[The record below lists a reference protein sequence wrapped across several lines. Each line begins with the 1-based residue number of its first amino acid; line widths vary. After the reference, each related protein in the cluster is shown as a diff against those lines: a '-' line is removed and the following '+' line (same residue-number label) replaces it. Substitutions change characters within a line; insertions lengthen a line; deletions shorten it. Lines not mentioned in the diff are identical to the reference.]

1 MGVSV
6 KKVNFAYERVPIL
19 KDVSFELPKGKMTA
33 LIGPNG
39 SGKSTLLKTMLGLE
53 KPSIGHVCLDGKNIS
68 EMRHR
73 DRAKKL
79 AFLSQF
85 PSLQDHMTV
94 EDLVKLGRQH
104 NKRFLKPPS
113 KEDMDH
119 VQRALDWVGL
129 AGQADTSV
137 LSLSGGQRQRQR
149 AFLAMVLAQDTDY
162 IFLDEPTSYL
172 DIRYQI
178 EFIELVSLDTM
189 VGTFTATVVYYNPD
203 LDIAVLH
210 APGMNIA
217 TIPWA
222 PFAAE
227 SGDDAVVTSHVEMDW
242 MAISSYGSGTQS
254 SGVVRILKDLGVDIE
269 GRHVIVVEDIID
281 TGLTLSY
288 LISNLV
294 SRKPASLEIMTMF
307 RKPGAAKMDVPVKYV
322 GFDIPNDFVVGY
334 GLDYAGQYRNLK
346 DLAILAP
353 HVYQ

>member
-19 KDVSFELPKGKMTA
+19 KDVSFKLPKGKMTA

-119 VQRALDWVGL
+119 FQRALDWVGL

-178 EFIELVSLDTM
+178 EFIELLKALQLEFQKTIV
-189 VGTFTATVVYYNPD
+189 
-203 LDIAVLH
+203 IVLH
-210 APGMNIA
+210 DLSLVSKYADYIVTLKEGQVYSMGSPNHVFTEAMLWDVFRVCA
-217 TIPWA
+217 TICPIKN
-222 PFAAE
+222 
-227 SGDDAVVTSHVEMDW
+227 TSHVM
-242 MAISSYGSGTQS
+242 SY
-254 SGVVRILKDLGVDIE
+254 D
-269 GRHVIVVEDIID
+269 
-281 TGLTLSY
+281 
-288 LISNLV
+288 
-294 SRKPASLEIMTMF
+294 F
-307 RKPGAAKMDVPVKYV
+307 RRRTSE
-322 GFDIPNDFVVGY
+322 
-334 GLDYAGQYRNLK
+334 Q
-346 DLAILAP
+346 
-353 HVYQ
+353 